1 MEYVINDTKK
11 KETVRESAL
20 NIARKSPTFP
30 PMLPLFQI
38 RLKAMAL
45 AREAGDRAF
54 DARSGICLISRDTER
69 CP

>member
-11 KETVRESAL
+11 KETVRERAL
-20 NIARKSPTFP
+20 NIARKSPTFSPMP
-30 PMLPLFQI
+30 PLSQK
-38 RLKAMAL
+38 RLKVMAR

-54 DARSGICLISRDTER
+54 DPQAGICLISRDTER